1 MAIGQEYAMSS
12 HANVAVQEV
21 RDANGDVLQE
31 FEGRL
36 AVRTKVPAERLSDFL
51 GWSEDKVRAE
61 AKLVTR
67 ILKRFAEAVVHSME
81 DPDSM
86 GSFIAEL
93 DLKTI
98 SRDHDWR
105 AIFASLRGQP
115 GDIRQ
120 QQRAVLIKYLQYLS
134 FRKRLLDFIHAR
146 KAGLEETDEL
156 SAELTRV
163 PGSDER
169 SERSVVRLGVVRSFP
184 DDDFERMPLGETVE
198 VPLGAEDVLEFSLA
212 RHRFELVGGRD
223 PYVVDRKGVTCF
235 VRPGRNM
242 VGRHPESDITVDPNF
257 SDVSR
262 AHLVLEWDGGDTFRL
277 MDLSSRGTWL
287 RREVLATASAVCDP
301 QSLLAASRPM

>member
-1 MAIGQEYAMSS
+1 MSS
-12 HANVAVQEV
+12 HANVAVKVDQIQQ
-21 RDANGDVLQE
+21 ANGDAAQV
-31 FEGRL
+31 FEDRL
-36 AVRTKVPAERLSDFL
+36 ADRTKVPADRLSDFL

-67 ILKRFAEAVVHSME
+67 ILKRFADAVVHSME

-86 GSFIAEL
+86 HGFLAEL

-105 AIFASLRGQP
+105 TIFASIRCHP
-115 GDIRQ
+115 GDARP

-156 SAELTRV
+156 SAELTRL
-163 PGSDER
+163 PGSEEP
-169 SERSVVRLGVVRSFP
+169 SERSVVRIGVVRSFP
-184 DDDFERMPLGETVE
+184 DEDFERMPLGETVE
-198 VPLGAEDVLEFSLA
+198 VALVEEDVLEFALA
-212 RHRFELVGGRD
+212 RHRFELVGGNH

-242 VGRHPESDITVDPNF
+242 VGRHPESDIAVDANF

-262 AHLVLEWDGGDTFRL
+262 AHMVLEWNGENCFRL

-287 RREVLATASAVCDP
+287 RREVLAAASSLSSP
-301 QSLLAASRPM
+301 ESLLAAARPMQGPM

>member
-1 MAIGQEYAMSS
+1 MGS
-12 HANVAVQEV
+12 HANAAVEIVEIQQPDEEP
-21 RDANGDVLQE
+21 LQQ
-31 FEGRL
+31 FEQRL
-36 AVRTKVPAERLSDFL
+36 AGRTKVPAERLSDFL
-51 GWSEDKVRAE
+51 GWSEDKVRVE
-61 AKLVTR
+61 ARLVTR
-67 ILKRFAEAVVHSME
+67 VLKRFAEAVVHSME

-86 GSFIAEL
+86 HGFIAEL

-105 AIFASLRGQP
+105 AIFADIRSCP
-115 GDIRQ
+115 GDARQ
-120 QQRAVLIKYLQYLS
+120 HQRAVLIKYLQYLS

-156 SAELTRV
+156 SSELTGR
-163 PGSDER
+163 PGSDEP
-169 SERSVVRLGVVRSFP
+169 SERSVGRLGVARIHP

-198 VPLGAEDVLEFSLA
+198 VSLVGQEVLEFSLA
-212 RHRFELVGGRD
+212 RHRFELVGGNH

-262 AHLVLEWDGGDTFRL
+262 AHVVLEWDGHDCFRL

-287 RREVLATASAVCDP
+287 RRD
-301 QSLLAASRPM
+301 LLAAARSVSSPESLMAAARPM